1 MDWEDKFRVLK
12 GKSLQPRILCS
23 ARLLDYKERE
33 KIFRQAKAKKI
44 QKKKKN
50 KKKKKQKK
58 LDIS

>member
-44 QKKKKN
+44 QKKKQKT
-50 KKKKKQKK
+50 KKQKK
-58 LDIS
+58 IDIS